1 MDFDTHELC
10 RRPCLHARQAG
21 RSPDREAALEP
32 VLTMTGRATASKL
45 RQAKPDGFALAPI
58 LAEPEDIPVFCGQ
71 TLCCLMS
78 CCG

>member
-32 VLTMTGRATASKL
+32 VLTMTGRATASEARISALEEDLAATRTSL
-45 RQAKPDGFALAPI
+45 RRMIRDENLK
-58 LAEPEDIPVFCGQ
+58 
-71 TLCCLMS
+71 
-78 CCG
+78 